1 MPVTYRIAAD
11 RRTIR
16 TTCTGDVTL
25 QEVISRE
32 ENSPVF
38 KLLAEAVRTLVPTLE
53 KFHIASAAQVHIE
66 TLTDRLR
73 KEVVA
78 TARRPLVPFSERAR
92 KGGECI

>member
-1 MPVTYRIAAD
+1 MPITYRIAAD

-16 TTCTGDVTL
+16 TACTGKVTL
-25 QEVISRE
+25 QEVVSGE

-38 KLLAEAVRTLVPTLE
+38 KLLAEEVRTLVPTLE
-53 KFHIASAAQVHIE
+53 KFHIASAAQVQIE

-78 TARRPLVPFSERAR
+78 TARRFRAFL
-92 KGGECI
+92 